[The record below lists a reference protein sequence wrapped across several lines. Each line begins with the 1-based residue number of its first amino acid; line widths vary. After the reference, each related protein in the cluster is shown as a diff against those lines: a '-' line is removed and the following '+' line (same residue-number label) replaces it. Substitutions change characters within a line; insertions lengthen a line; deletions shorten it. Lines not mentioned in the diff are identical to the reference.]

1 MSYKKYFFLTLSLF
15 FLTLLLGAC
24 GTSRTGALPSP
35 AQAHQALVSI
45 YLETSGSCED
55 KISFVVDNL
64 ALLAG
69 NEWVPLDTK
78 PVRVD
83 TANMKDRQFLL
94 GLAVVRSGSYAR
106 IRFRLTQ
113 TKTRGDVNFAARDAL
128 EINLPFQ
135 ATVPLGQGDSTC
147 LFVNCDL
154 GNCLVKDG
162 RLVPGFSARGQ
173 VVPLAGDLLYV
184 DCDDIDTIYL
194 VRTDR
199 NLVVASLGLVG
210 RLGELK
216 VDEAS
221 RRLYIVS
228 TGARSIYVLD
238 CTNNRFIDRIALP
251 LTLEPRFMALSTDG
265 AFAFVSD
272 QPTNRV
278 MKINLNTGAVEQH
291 ATVGYRPERVIFFED
306 RGAGWLAISSF
317 GSKQVHILSAETL
330 VTARTIPAGLEPD
343 GLVFQGGLL
352 YVSDRGSRTV
362 TVHDP
367 RSGKLAA
374 RIAVGPE
381 PVFLEAHSQAG
392 KIYVSNYGGD
402 SLSVMTPGQYTAFRE
417 IPIGLTPFALAL
429 SSRRQV
435 MYVGNRKTKKLTV
448 MDLNTERIK
457 TVIPLGGTPF
467 FIDILE

>member
-1 MSYKKYFFLTLSLF
+1 MSYKKYISLTLSLF
-15 FLTLLLGAC
+15 FLTLFLGAC
-24 GTSRTGALPSP
+24 GSSRTGTLRSP
-35 AQAHQALVSI
+35 AEAHQALVTI
-45 YLETSGSCED
+45 YMETSGFCQG

-69 NEWVPLDTK
+69 DEWVPLDTE
-78 PVRVD
+78 PVGVD
-83 TANMKDRQFLL
+83 LANLKDRQFLL
-94 GLAVVRSGSYAR
+94 GLAVVQTGSYAR

-113 TKTRGDVNFAARDAL
+113 IKTHGDVGRAARDEL

-135 ATVPLGQGDSTC
+135 ATVPLGEGDSTC

-154 GNCLVKDG
+154 GSCLAKDG
-162 RLVPGFSARGQ
+162 RFVPRFSARGQ
-173 VVPLAGDLLYV
+173 IEPLAGDLLYV

-216 VDEAS
+216 IDEAS
-221 RRLYIVS
+221 RRLYVVS

-251 LTLEPRFMALSTDG
+251 LTLEPRFMALSSDG

-272 QPTNRV
+272 APTNRV
-278 MKINLNTGAVEQH
+278 MKINLNTGSLERQ

-306 RGAGWLAISSF
+306 RGAGWLAVGSFSSQ
-317 GSKQVHILSAETL
+317 QVYILSAETL
-330 VTARTIPAGLEPD
+330 VIARTIPVGLEPD
-343 GLVFQGGLL
+343 GLLFQSGLL
-352 YVSDRGSRTV
+352 YVSDRRSHTV
-362 TVHDP
+362 TAHDLW
-367 RSGKLAA
+367 SGTLAA
-374 RIAVGPE
+374 RIAVGAGPG
-381 PVFLEAHSQAG
+381 FLLAYSQAD
-392 KIYVSNYGGD
+392 KIYVSNYGGN

-417 IPIGLTPFALAL
+417 IPVGLTPFALAL

-435 MYVGNRKTKKLTV
+435 MYVGNRKMKNLTV